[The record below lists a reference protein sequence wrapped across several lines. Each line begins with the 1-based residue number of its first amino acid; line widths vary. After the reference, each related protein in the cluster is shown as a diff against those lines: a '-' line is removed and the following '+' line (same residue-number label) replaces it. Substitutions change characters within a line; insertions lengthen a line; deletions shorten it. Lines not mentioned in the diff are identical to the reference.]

1 MINANK
7 GYMKMRNSLLVLFT
21 IFSFQ
26 IIPYAQDTS
35 QKTDAIIEQLYEKA
49 LVDGHAYENLRYLCK
64 EIGPRLTGS
73 PGAASAV
80 DWGQDIMKS
89 YGFDSVWLQ
98 PVMVPHWVRGAQE
111 KAKVVGSKR
120 MGDVPLTIT
129 ALGNSVG
136 TGPFGISAEVVE
148 VEGFQDLKAH
158 GEEKFKGKIV
168 FFNKKMNNA
177 YPRTFM
183 AYSEAGFIR
192 YAGPAEAGMYGA
204 IGTIVRSLG
213 TETDDFPHTGSTS
226 YKLNTPKVPAV
237 AISTKDADMLS
248 QMIVAEGNVR
258 VYLETHCE
266 MHEDKLSYN
275 VVGEMKGTENP
286 EKIIVVGGH
295 LDSWD
300 LAEGAHDDGAGIVQ
314 SLEALRLLNEIGYK
328 PKNTLRV
335 VFFMNEE
342 NGLRGGKAYAK
353 WAEENN
359 VEHICGIESDAGG
372 FTPRAFSVDAELEII
387 ERMQRWVPHFQPYG
401 LYKIE
406 KGYGGADISPL
417 KNQGVITIG
426 LRPDSQRY
434 FVYHHSALDTFDK
447 VNRRELHLGAASMAA
462 LMYMIDSQGL

>member
-1 MINANK
+1 
-7 GYMKMRNSLLVLFT
+7 MKIRLPLFTLIT
-21 IFSFQ
+21 IFSFNTLAH
-26 IIPYAQDTS
+26 AQNNQDETS
-35 QKTDAIIEQLYEKA
+35 ATIQSLYEKA
-49 LVDGHAYENLRYLCK
+49 LVEGHAYDNLRYLCK

-73 PGAASAV
+73 PGAAAAV
-80 DWGQDIMKS
+80 DWGQDIMES

-111 KAKVVGSKR
+111 KAKVVGSER

-136 TGPFGISAEVVE
+136 TGPSGISAEVVE
-148 VEGFQDLKAH
+148 VEDFDDLKAL
-158 GEEKFKGKIV
+158 GKDNVKGKIV

-177 YPRTFM
+177 FPRTFM

-213 TETDDFPHTGSTS
+213 TENDDFPHTGSTS
-226 YKLNTPKVPAV
+226 YKLNVPKVPAV
-237 AISTKDADMLS
+237 AISNKDADMLS
-248 QMIVAEGNVR
+248 QMIEEEGNIR

-275 VVGEMKGTENP
+275 VIGEMKGTENP
-286 EKIIVVGGH
+286 EKVIVVGGH

-314 SLEALRLLNEIGYK
+314 SMEALRLLKEIGYQ

-372 FTPRAFSVDAELEII
+372 FTPRAFSVDGNAEVI
-387 ERMQRWVPHFQPYG
+387 ERMQRWIPELYPYG

-417 KNQGVITIG
+417 KNQGVVTIG

-462 LMYMIDSQGL
+462 LMYLIDSQGL